1 MLGRG
6 NVAMTKTKEKIM
18 KHNIH
23 KLEAKLKKKFSPEI
37 SCTVFGS
44 SVRLEGALADWP
56 SIVKAGRTAAKYGFK
71 GVVNDISLSGFSP
84 PPMRLP
90 QIRDAAYD
98 NAAPDVLIIGG
109 GVIGCAIARE
119 LSRHR
124 LDILLLEKESDVA
137 MHASSRNDGMIHPGI
152 ASHPGTLR
160 AEMNVRGNAMY
171 TDLCRELSVPFERW
185 SSAVLFGDALVFPFA
200 AAVMGVNAKRLGIP
214 MKIFGR
220 ARFREAEPN
229 ISHTVAG
236 ALDFP
241 TTGFLSPYK
250 LTAALAENAIENGAR
265 VALDTAVTGMTV
277 KNGRI
282 ESVQTNR
289 GSIHPR
295 LVINAAGVFSDVVA
309 DMAGDRFFSLH
320 PRKGECAILD
330 KKTGCLLQR
339 SMGLVKARQ
348 YFSDTKGGGLVPTID
363 GNILVGPDAYEQPLR
378 EDFSTHRENMQTLLA
393 KHLALAPAL
402 SPVDVIAYFAGI
414 RAASYE
420 EEFIIEASGR
430 VGNLVH
436 AAGIQSPGLASA
448 PAIALRIATLS
459 LAILNKTQKVLP
471 NEHFDP
477 IRKAPPVLAKLSVAE
492 KQALIAKNPDYGV
505 VVCRCE
511 GISRGE
517 IADAVNSVL
526 SVDSVDAVKRRVR
539 AGMGR
544 CQGGFCMPPVIQTIC
559 ANSGKTLT
567 QATKSGEGSPILF
580 DEEGSHE

>member
-1 MLGRG
+1 
-6 NVAMTKTKEKIM
+6 M
-18 KHNIH
+18 KHNIQ
-23 KLEAKLKKKFSPEI
+23 KLETKLRKQFSPEI
-37 SCTVFGS
+37 SCAAFGS
-44 SVRLEGALADWP
+44 SVRLEGALADWQ
-56 SIVKAGRTAAKYGFK
+56 SIVKAGRVAAKYGFK
-71 GVVNDISLSGFSP
+71 GVVNDIALTGFSP

-160 AEMNVRGNAMY
+160 AEMNVRGNTMY

-185 SSAVLFGDALVFPFA
+185 SSAILFGDAPIFPLA
-200 AAVMGVNAKRLGIP
+200 SAVMGLRAKRLGIP
-214 MKIFGR
+214 IQKFSR
-220 ARFREAEPN
+220 AQIHAAEPHLSDE
-229 ISHTVAG
+229 IVG
-236 ALDFP
+236 ALDLP
-241 TTGFLSPYK
+241 STGFLSPYK
-250 LTAALAENAIENGAR
+250 LTVALAENAIENGAR
-265 VALDTAVTGMTV
+265 IALNTAVMGMTV
-277 KNGRI
+277 KDGRI
-282 ESVQTNR
+282 EGVQTNR
-289 GSIHPR
+289 GAVRPR
-295 LVINAAGVFSDVVA
+295 LIINAAGVFADIVA
-309 DMAGDRFFSLH
+309 ELAGDRFFSIH

-330 KKTGCLLQR
+330 KKTGPLLQR
-339 SMGLVKARQ
+339 SMGLVKATQ

-378 EDFSTHRENMQTLLA
+378 EDFSTHRENMQTILA
-393 KHLALAPAL
+393 KHLALIPAL
-402 SPVDVIAYFAGI
+402 SPADVIAYFAGI
-414 RAASYE
+414 RAANYE
-420 EEFIIEASGR
+420 EEFIVEASER

-448 PAIALRIATLS
+448 PAIALRIAELS
-459 LAILNKTQKVLP
+459 LGILNKTQKVLP

-511 GISRGE
+511 SISRGE

-526 SVDSVDAVKRRVR
+526 PADSVDAVKRRVR

-544 CQGGFCMPPVIQTIC
+544 CQSGFCMPPVIQTIS
-559 ANSGKTLT
+559 ANSGKPLT
-567 QATKSGEGSPILF
+567 QITKSGEGSPILF
-580 DEEGSHE
+580 DEEVSHE